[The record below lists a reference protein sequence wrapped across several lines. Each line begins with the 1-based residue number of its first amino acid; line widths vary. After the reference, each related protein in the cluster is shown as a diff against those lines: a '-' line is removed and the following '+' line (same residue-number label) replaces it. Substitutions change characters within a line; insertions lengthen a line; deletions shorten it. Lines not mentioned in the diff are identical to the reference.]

1 MDERAHPQVFTIPP
15 YRSFSDALVCGLL
28 ARCGADR
35 MALAR
40 GTILVPNARSGR
52 SITDAFVRRS
62 EGGLLLPRIVA
73 IGDAGELPG
82 LGIDDAGA
90 DVPAAVDPFVRR
102 MILARLIQQERAVAG
117 QRVGASE
124 ALRLATELA
133 ATLDELIAED
143 VVPGRL
149 RSLDVGPELAVH
161 WQKSLDLF
169 ASVLDRW
176 PAELAAM
183 NRIDLPERRNRL
195 LRHYARWL
203 RGEPTGFVVAAG
215 VTSAAPAIAE
225 VLRTVSRIS
234 GGMVVLPGLD
244 IASPDAEWDAIAGGD
259 GMRAIETHPQH
270 HLRLLLDRMGVA
282 RAEVR
287 RWRWGDG
294 RPRKSVRARAISNAF
309 APAAF
314 TSKWIGLDPKKRKL
328 DRLTV
333 AVFATP
339 AAEAQGIAIALRE
352 ALETPERTAALVT
365 PDRGLASRVVAEL
378 KRWSIDADDSGGRPL
393 AATPVGVLI
402 QAVAQLGVEQFAPVP
417 LLAVLKHPL
426 VERGEPRLA
435 WLEGVRALDIALRG
449 PRPAPG
455 LAGMAAWLG
464 GGTERERPG
473 RARASDWWT
482 PTAARFADFERAFA
496 EPRPTL
502 ADLIGAVRTLV
513 ADLGGEAVWAG
524 PEGRAAA
531 ALFAAVEQSAPQG
544 PGDFVPA
551 DLLPILRMMLGE
563 VAIRPAFGTHNR
575 IAILGPIEARL
586 QQPDLLIMGGLN
598 EGIWPG
604 TASVDPWLSPRVRR
618 ELGLADPERRVGL
631 AAHDLAT
638 GLGAQEVLL
647 TRSAR
652 DGRSATVASRFLLR
666 LDAMTG
672 GLDRDTR
679 LPALAE
685 AVDANPGPARPVTR
699 PAPAPPAAER
709 PRRVSVTEVDRLAAD
724 PYAFYARAMLRLSS
738 LDRVDAEPGPAWRGS
753 AVHVV
758 LDEWMREDKLDP
770 DGLRVRAEA
779 LLAHPGTHP
788 LTRML
793 WQPRLMAAIEWIAA
807 TIVENLAAYREP
819 LVSERKGAITLA
831 GIELSGVA
839 DRIDRRDDGS
849 LVVVDYKSGK
859 PPTAKMAEA
868 GFAMQL
874 GLLGAIAQRGGFGDV
889 AGNVSGFEYWSLAK
903 SKGAFGHV
911 VMPTGKQPKVAAE
924 DFVAHVEDR
933 FAQAAAR
940 WLTGDEPFLAKLHPE
955 YAPFADYDQLMRQE
969 EWYGR

>member
-15 YRSFSDALVCGLL
+15 YRSFSDALVRGLL
-28 ARCGADR
+28 ANFGSDR

-52 SITDAFVRRS
+52 SLTDAFVRRA

-73 IGDAGELPG
+73 IGDAGEMPG
-82 LGIDDAGA
+82 LGIDDAAA

-102 MILARLIQQERAVAG
+102 MILAQMIQQERAVAG

-133 ATLDELIAED
+133 VTLDELIAED
-143 VVPGRL
+143 IAPAQL

-195 LRHYARWL
+195 LRHYARCL
-203 RGEPTGFVVAAG
+203 RERTTGFVVAAG
-215 VTSAAPAIAE
+215 VTSAAPAIAD
-225 VLRTVSRIS
+225 VLRTVARIP

-244 IASPDAEWDAIAGGD
+244 IASPDAEWEAIAGGD
-259 GMRAIETHPQH
+259 GVRAIETHPQH
-270 HLRLLLDRMGVA
+270 HLRLLLDRMGIA

-294 RPRKSVRARAISNAF
+294 RPRKAVRARAISNAF

-314 TSKWIGLDPKKRKL
+314 TSKWIALDPRLRKL
-328 DRLTV
+328 DRV
-333 AVFATP
+333 RAAIFATP

-365 PDRGLASRVVAEL
+365 PDRSLALRVVAEL
-378 KRWSIDADDSGGRPL
+378 KRWNIDADDSGGRPL
-393 AATPVGVLI
+393 SATPVGVLV
-402 QAVAQLGVEQFAPVP
+402 QAAAQLGVEQFAPVA

-426 VERGEPRLA
+426 VERGDARLA
-435 WLEGVRALDIALRG
+435 WLEGVRSLDIALRG

-455 LAGMAAWLG
+455 LDGLAAWLG
-464 GGTERERPG
+464 GGTERERPA
-473 RARASDWWT
+473 RARAAEWWV
-482 PTAARFADFERAFA
+482 PTAARFADFERAFST
-496 EPRPTL
+496 PRPTL
-502 ADLIGAVRTLV
+502 AELIGAVRALLAT
-513 ADLGGEAVWAG
+513 LGGEELWAG
-524 PEGRAAA
+524 PDGRAAA
-531 ALFAAVEQSAPQG
+531 ALFEAIEQSAPQG
-544 PGDFVPA
+544 PTDFVPA
-551 DLLPILRMMLGE
+551 DLLPILRMMIGE

-586 QQPDLLIMGGLN
+586 LQPDLLILGGLN
-598 EGIWPG
+598 EGVWPG
-604 TASVDPWLSPRVRR
+604 AAGADPWLSPRVRR

-647 TRSAR
+647 TRAAR

-672 GLDRDTR
+672 GVTRDLR
-679 LPALAE
+679 LPALTE
-685 AVDANPGPARPVTR
+685 AIDANQGAAQPVSR

-724 PYAFYARAMLRLSS
+724 PYAFYARAMLRLTA

-753 AVHVV
+753 AVHEV
-758 LDEWMREDKLDP
+758 LDAWMREDKLDP
-770 DGLRVRAEA
+770 EGLRVRAGA

-788 LTRML
+788 LTRTL
-793 WQPRLMAAIEWIAA
+793 WQPRLMAAIDWISAE
-807 TIVENLAAYREP
+807 IVENRAAHREP
-819 LVSERKGAITLA
+819 LVSERKGAIVLA
-831 GIELSGVA
+831 GIELRGIA
-839 DRIDRRDDGS
+839 DRIDRSDDAT

-874 GLLGAIAQRGGFGDV
+874 GLLGSIAQRGGFGDV
-889 AGNVSGFEYWSLAK
+889 AGTVSGFEYWSLAK

-911 VMPTGKQPKVAAE
+911 VVPTGKQPKVAAE
-924 DFVAHVEDR
+924 DFVAHVEAK

-940 WLTGDEPFLAKLHPE
+940 WLTGDEPFVAKLHPE
-955 YAPFADYDQLMRQE
+955 FAPYSDYDQLMRQE